1 MLKIVVL
8 NAPFFPK
15 FSRPQRS
22 PAVTK
27 SGTLYYPLWLA
38 FAVGVLEAAGHEVA
52 FIDAPARS
60 LDIEDVSELIR
71 HAQPRLIVIDTST
84 PSVSADV
91 RAAERA
97 KEVAP
102 SSFVVLVGPHAS
114 ALPEE
119 TLGLSPAP
127 DAVAVGE
134 YDYTIRDVA
143 AALECGADMTS
154 VPGLACRRG
163 GGVMRTADRPLIDDL
178 DALPFVTQVYR
189 KHLDPRLYFNPNARF
204 PNVTMITGR
213 GCPHR
218 CSFCVY
224 PQTITGN
231 RYRVR
236 GLDSLLREIRYVL
249 DAFPEMKEIFFED
262 DTLTGN
268 RSRCRELCERIVSE
282 RIRFGWV
289 ANSRADLDYE
299 TMSVMKKAGCRELCV
314 GFESGSQF
322 MLDGMNKKM
331 TVAQELDFMCA
342 ARRAGLLVHG
352 CFMVGFPGETVETM
366 KMTLSLAAKLAPDSA
381 QFYPMMVYPGT
392 RAYDEFK
399 AKGLLT
405 TCDFSQWLTP
415 GGLHNCVTRTEL
427 LAPNDLVQFCD
438 HARRSFYLSPRYMF
452 YKARQMVLH
461 PSECGR
467 TFKAART
474 FIKYLIRGSY

>member
-1 MLKIVVL
+1 MKVLVL

-27 SGTLYYPLWLA
+27 SGTLYYPIWLA
-38 FAVGVLEAAGHEVA
+38 FAVGVLEEAGHEVT

-60 LDIEDVSELIR
+60 LDIEEVSGIMRRE
-71 HAQPRLIVIDTST
+71 QPGLVVIDTST
-84 PSVSADV
+84 PSIAADIK
-91 RAAERA
+91 AAERA
-97 KEVAP
+97 RAAAP
-102 SSFVVLVGPHAS
+102 ASFVLLVGPHAS

-119 TLGLSPAP
+119 TLALSPAP

-134 YDYTIRDVA
+134 YDYTVRDVA
-143 AALECGADMTS
+143 AALSVGANISS
-154 VPGLACRRG
+154 VPGLACRDG
-163 GGVMRTADRPLIDDL
+163 GKIARTAARPLIADL
-178 DALPFVTQVYR
+178 DELPFVTRVYR
-189 KHLDPRLYFNPNARF
+189 KHLDPRHYFNPNARF

-236 GLDSLLREIRYVL
+236 GLDNLVGEIRYVL

-268 RSRCRELCERIVSE
+268 RSRCRELCERIVADE
-282 RIRFGWV
+282 IRFGWV

-299 TMSVMKKAGCRELCV
+299 TMRAMKRAGCRELCV
-314 GFESGSQF
+314 GFESGNQV
-322 MLDGMNKKM
+322 MLDGMKKNM
-331 TVAQELDFMCA
+331 TVEQELNFMQA
-342 ARRAGLLVHG
+342 ARRAGILVHG
-352 CFMVGFPGETVETM
+352 CFMVGFQGETEDTM
-366 KMTLSLAAKLAPDSA
+366 KMTLALAKKLAPDSA

-392 RAYDEFK
+392 RAYDEFRS
-399 AKGLLT
+399 KGLLT

-415 GGLHNCVTRTEL
+415 GGLHNCVTRTDTL
-427 LAPNDLVQFCD
+427 SPDDLVRFCD
-438 HARRSFYLSPRYMF
+438 RARRNFYLAPRYMF
-452 YKARQMVLH
+452 YKARQLALH

-467 TFKAART
+467 TLKAART
-474 FIKYLIRGSY
+474 FVKYLIRGSY